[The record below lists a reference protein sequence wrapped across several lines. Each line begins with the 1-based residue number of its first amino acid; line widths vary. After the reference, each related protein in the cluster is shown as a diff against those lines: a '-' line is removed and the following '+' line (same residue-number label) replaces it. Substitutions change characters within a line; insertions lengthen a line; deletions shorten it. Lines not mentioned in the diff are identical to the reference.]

1 MSSRRCAADFGDR
14 ASTTKRPAG
23 VGIRPAGTSGTTMSV
38 SMADH
43 WNSWFNFYSG
53 KHPSS
58 TLLEANVAAQSAGTA
73 GSMPDDGQSN
83 DDGQSIS
90 GASRLSAAST
100 TSHRASFADQQQ
112 QQLEQMC
119 APIVP
124 LTSSNLPYMARHVL
138 VPFLIACRSPAP
150 TPLHPTPRTHPTIP
164 CRCPQIFCPFARRSG
179 A

>member
-1 MSSRRCAADFGDR
+1 
-14 ASTTKRPAG
+14 
-23 VGIRPAGTSGTTMSV
+23 MSV

-43 WNSWFNFYSG
+43 WNSWFSFYSG

-100 TSHRASFADQQQ
+100 TSHRASFADQ
-112 QQLEQMC
+112 LEQMC
-119 APIVP
+119 APIMPAHFIQPALYGPAPFWGHLFASPP
-124 LTSSNLPYMARHVL
+124 LTGPHSNGPAD
-138 VPFLIACRSPAP
+138 RSMKASGECDATHASTRQP
-150 TPLHPTPRTHPTIP
+150 TE
-164 CRCPQIFCPFARRSG
+164 A
-179 A
+179 

>member
-1 MSSRRCAADFGDR
+1 
-14 ASTTKRPAG
+14 
-23 VGIRPAGTSGTTMSV
+23 MSV

-43 WNSWFNFYSG
+43 WNSWFSFYSG

-124 LTSSNLPYMARHVL
+124 LTSSNLPYMARHRWGHL
-138 VPFLIACRSPAP
+138 FSSPAAHGPPPHPIPPHAP
-150 TPLHPTPRTHPTIP
+150 TRPSPVS
-164 CRCPQIFCPFARRSG
+164 ARRFFVPSRDDLARDELEAVMASDG
-179 A
+179 EDEDEDEDEDATFQVE